1 MKKLIL
7 LLVAIVGLTIPAMA
21 AMPTDGYGAE
31 LNDRNKTAST
41 IKPQFEVN
49 VGYITGGKIHRKV
62 FGAIDTNFSRPY
74 IDAIASARIS
84 NYLSLGVG
92 LGLQYAY
99 DECKLT
105 NLSTNDAFPETWGAL
120 CIPIYANIKAHYPVS
135 DLFAPYIS
143 LSLGG
148 NIVATSNYAQEGY
161 GKIKGGLMMKFGAGI
176 SVSKFH
182 LGLGLAG
189 QNIKWVSPLG
199 ATNFKGD
206 SLAFYVETGVMF

>member
-31 LNDRNKTAST
+31 LNDRNKTVST

-49 VGYITGGKIHRKV
+49 VGYITGGKINRKV
-62 FGAIDTNFSRPY
+62 FGAIDTNFARPY

-92 LGLQYAY
+92 FGLQYAY

-182 LGLGLAG
+182 LGLGLAE

-206 SLAFYVETGVMF
+206 SLALYIEAGVMF